1 MTHAAEKHVTN
12 KILPPTLRSE
22 KKNIL
27 HCIGIENVEIIS
39 HEPSLPARASR
50 LRSIGPYAN

>member
-50 LRSIGPYAN
+50 L